1 MHVLCES
8 KHGTSRKYEDII
20 MESVVQIVV
29 TLMLTLIGVLG
40 TWLTLK
46 LGKKEELA
54 AINAASLTVL
64 ELQQTLVEG
73 LKVAHEDGKLTEEE
87 IATLGKKLVD
97 GTIDKMSAPAAKL
110 LAAAAVDTTALIH
123 GAGEAWVVKIK
134 AGMTE

>member
-1 MHVLCES
+1 MV
-8 KHGTSRKYEDII
+8 DII

-54 AINAASLTVL
+54 AINVAQQEVIRLAHLTVE

-73 LKVAHEDGKLTEEE
+73 LKAAHEDGKLTKEE
-87 IATLGKKLVD
+87 IAALGEALLD
-97 GTIDKMSAPAAKL
+97 GTIAKMSAPTAKL
-110 LAAAAVDTTALIH
+110 LAAAAVDTTALIQ
-123 GAGEAWVVKIK
+123 GAGEAWIAKLK
-134 AGMTE
+134 AGSVTE

>member
-1 MHVLCES
+1 MV
-8 KHGTSRKYEDII
+8 DII

-54 AINAASLTVL
+54 AINVAQQEVIRLAHLTVE

-73 LKVAHEDGKLTEEE
+73 LKAAHEDGKLTKDE
-87 IATLGKKLVD
+87 IAMLGQKLLD
-97 GTIDKMSAPAAKL
+97 GTIDKMSAPAADL
-110 LAAAAVDTTALIH
+110 LAAAAVDVTALIQ
-123 GAGEAWVVKIK
+123 GAGEAWITKLK
-134 AGMTE
+134 AGNVTE

>member
-1 MHVLCES
+1 MA
-8 KHGTSRKYEDII
+8 DII

-54 AINAASLTVL
+54 AINVAQQEVIRLAHLTVE

-73 LKVAHEDGKLTEEE
+73 LKAAHEDGKLTTGG
-87 IATLGKKLVD
+87 ATHEQKKEQD
-97 GTIDKMSAPAAKL
+97 HRRAA
-110 LAAAAVDTTALIH
+110 
-123 GAGEAWVVKIK
+123 GSSRSR
-134 AGMTE
+134 

>member
-1 MHVLCES
+1 MA
-8 KHGTSRKYEDII
+8 DII

-54 AINAASLTVL
+54 AINVAQQEVIRLAHLTVE

-73 LKVAHEDGKLTEEE
+73 LKAAHEDGKLTKEE
-87 IATLGKKLVD
+87 IAALGEALLD
-97 GTIDKMSAPAAKL
+97 GTIAKMSAPTAKL
-110 LAAAAVDTTALIH
+110 LAAAAVDTTALIQ
-123 GAGEAWVVKIK
+123 GAGEAWIAKLK
-134 AGMTE
+134 AGNVTE

>member
-1 MHVLCES
+1 MV
-8 KHGTSRKYEDII
+8 DII

-54 AINAASLTVL
+54 AINVAQQEVIRLAHLTVE

-73 LKVAHEDGKLTEEE
+73 LKAAHEDGKLTKEE
-87 IATLGKKLVD
+87 IAALGEALLD
-97 GTIDKMSAPAAKL
+97 GTIAKMSAPTAKL
-110 LAAAAVDTTALIH
+110 LAAAAVDTTALIQ
-123 GAGEAWVVKIK
+123 GAGEAWIAKLK
-134 AGMTE
+134 AGTVTE

>member
-1 MHVLCES
+1 MV
-8 KHGTSRKYEDII
+8 DII

-54 AINAASLTVL
+54 AINVAQQEVIRLAQLTVE

-73 LKVAHEDGKLTEEE
+73 LKDAHEDGKLTKEE
-87 IATLGKKLVD
+87 IAALGEALLD
-97 GTIDKMSAPAAKL
+97 GTIAKMSAPTAKL
-110 LAAAAVDTTALIH
+110 LAAAAVDTTALIQ
-123 GAGEAWVVKIK
+123 GAGEAWIAKLK
-134 AGMTE
+134 AGNATE

>member
-1 MHVLCES
+1 MV
-8 KHGTSRKYEDII
+8 DII

-54 AINAASLTVL
+54 AINVAQQEVIQLAHLTVE

-73 LKVAHEDGKLTEEE
+73 LKAGREDGKLTKEE
-87 IATLGKKLVD
+87 IAALSEALLD
-97 GTIDKMSAPAAKL
+97 GTIAKMSAPTAKL
-110 LAAAAVDTTALIH
+110 LAAAAVDITALIQ
-123 GAGEAWVVKIK
+123 GAGEAWVAKIK
-134 AGMTE
+134 AGIVTE

>member
-1 MHVLCES
+1 MV
-8 KHGTSRKYEDII
+8 DII

-54 AINAASLTVL
+54 AINVAQQEVIRLAHLTVE

-73 LKVAHEDGKLTEEE
+73 LKAAHEDGKLT
-87 IATLGKKLVD
+87 KLELMPIEMHFDDPVWRS
-97 GTIDKMSAPAAKL
+97 GNPRFSNKHGIIERLAEMSAPYGTKIT
-110 LAAAAVDTTALIH
+110 VDERGYGILSMH
-123 GAGEAWVVKIK
+123 NV
-134 AGMTE
+134 

>member
-1 MHVLCES
+1 MV
-8 KHGTSRKYEDII
+8 DII

-54 AINAASLTVL
+54 AINVAQQEVIRLAHLTVE

-73 LKVAHEDGKLTEEE
+73 LKAAHEDGKLTKEE
-87 IATLGKKLVD
+87 IAALGEALLD
-97 GTIDKMSAPAAKL
+97 GTIAKMSAPTAKL
-110 LAAAAVDTTALIH
+110 LAAAAVDTTALIQ
-123 GAGEAWVVKIK
+123 GAGEAWIAKLK
-134 AGMTE
+134 AGNVTE

>member
-1 MHVLCES
+1 MV
-8 KHGTSRKYEDII
+8 DII

-54 AINAASLTVL
+54 AINVAQQEVIRLAHLTVE

-73 LKVAHEDGKLTEEE
+73 LKAAHEDGKLTKEE
-87 IATLGKKLVD
+87 IVALSEALLD
-97 GTIDKMSAPAAKL
+97 GTIAKMSAPTAKL
-110 LAAAAVDTTALIH
+110 LAAAAVDTTALIQ
-123 GAGEAWVVKIK
+123 GAGEAWIAKLK
-134 AGMTE
+134 AGIATE